1 MEKIIDSI
9 KGPEDIKKLNIDELN
24 LLAAEIREFM
34 LDILSKVGGHVAPN
48 LGSVELTLALHYV
61 FDSPRDKL
69 IWDVGHQAYP
79 HKIVTGRKD
88 NFHTI
93 RQYGGISGFLRRE
106 ESPHDIFGAGHAST
120 SLSAALGIAV
130 ARDLKGENFKV
141 VAIIGDGALTG
152 GMAFEALNNIGAQ
165 KRDLIV
171 VLNDNEMSIAEN
183 IGALSNYLVKLKTSR
198 IYNRMKEDV
207 WELLGK
213 LPSSTLSYRT
223 RDLIKRVKAALE
235 NLAVPTLMFEELG
248 YRYVG
253 PIHGHNIKQ
262 LINTFERVKRLKGP
276 VLVHVLT
283 KKGKGYKPAEERLEL
298 FHGLG
303 PFHRITGEPIKKPG
317 PTKWSKIYGKT
328 IVELAEKDE
337 KIVAITAAM
346 TLGTGLDLMR
356 ERFPERHFD
365 VGIAEQHAVTFAGG
379 LAVEGYKPFATIY
392 STFLQRAYD
401 QIIHDIAL
409 QKLPVRFAIDRAG
422 LVGEDGPTHH
432 GAFDISYLRIIPNM
446 VVMAPK
452 DENEFRDMIYT
463 ASIYDEGPIAFRYP
477 RDRVYGL
484 ELKNTFDAI
493 PIGSWEIL
501 KDGKDI
507 AILAV
512 GTMVYPS
519 LEAAKELEEELGASV
534 KVVNARF
541 VKPMDTAVLFDI
553 VDSGVKKIV
562 TVEENA
568 LIGGFGDAVI
578 EFLTEIR
585 RHIDVLRLGLP
596 DQFIEHGARKILL
609 QKVGLDKNGIKERI
623 KNFLLGYTGV
633 NEWHSAK
640 SVK

>member
-1 MEKIIDSI
+1 MEKIIDRI
-9 KGPEDIKKLNIDELN
+9 KGPEDIKKLNFDELN

-130 ARDLKGENFKV
+130 ARDLKGEDFKV

-248 YRYVG
+248 YKYVG

-276 VLVHVLT
+276 VLVHILT

-303 PFHRITGEPIKKPG
+303 PFHRITGEPIKKSG
-317 PTKWSKIYGKT
+317 PMKWSKIYGKT

-432 GAFDISYLRIIPNM
+432 GAFDISYLRIVPNM

-484 ELKNTFDAI
+484 ELKDTFDAI

-519 LEAAKELEEELGASV
+519 LEAAKELEEELGTSV

-596 DQFIEHGARKILL
+596 DRFIDHGARKILL
-609 QKVGLDKNGIKERI
+609 QKVGLDKNGIKERV

>member
-1 MEKIIDSI
+1 MEKIIDRI
-9 KGPEDIKKLNIDELN
+9 KGPEDIKKLNFDELN

-61 FDSPRDKL
+61 FDSPQDKL

-79 HKIVTGRKD
+79 HKIITGRKD

-578 EFLTEIR
+578 EFLTEIK